1 MKEQSNG
8 MFFVQLRQP
17 TEVRRHILET
27 LRDIVE
33 ILQKFEK
40 FKHMRHQ
47 KLENIQKLRGL
58 LKDANKMLGNLKNRL
73 PQTNL
78 RAVVVKEIKQKAKK
92 IHHKKKG
99 KAASEEKGQK
109 APKKEKTE
117 LERLEAELGA
127 IESKLKSLA

>member
-92 IHHKKKG
+92 IHHKKG
-99 KAASEEKGQK
+99 KY
-109 APKKEKTE
+109 
-117 LERLEAELGA
+117 R
-127 IESKLKSLA
+127 